1 MRVALGLYMVLFVA
15 AGVWSL
21 VPDDSKDPLHERIGE
36 AVAFFVLTFGMLWY
50 LLGRPAPGGPI
61 VWMAATAGACLVE
74 FLVVLNDRRRTT
86 RAELAE
92 AGESTEIQ
100 RIIRATDVLVA
111 VFFLPAVIINFW
123 LAAGELTSKS

>member
-1 MRVALGLYMVLFVA
+1 VRLALVAYLIVFAA
-15 AGVWSL
+15 AGVGSV
-21 VPDDSKDPLHERIGE
+21 VPDDSKDPLHERIAE

-100 RIIRATDVLVA
+100 RLIRATDVLVA
-111 VFFLPAVIINFW
+111 AFFLPAVIINFW
-123 LAAGELTSKS
+123 LAAGGLTSRS